1 MPLLWLTIA
10 RPYNEALV
18 ALSHNLLP
26 DGVTLSVLGTHIL
39 IDYTPAAPPFSLD
52 GLTLHSGLVLM
63 TVLILAA
70 VGVGLLPRIGWLLV
84 FFAAGFVL
92 HVVGVTLLARGVAWA
107 SSNGSAE
114 ESAAVVLRLFAI
126 FLGLLPALVG
136 GAWGEVRAWRRPRLT
151 STPRPRMSFS
161 ER

>member
-1 MPLLWLTIA
+1 MLGTSSLLAFSFRAFVLLLLVPLLWLTIA

-70 VGVGLLPRIGWLLV
+70 VGWACCP
-84 FFAAGFVL
+84 ASAGF
-92 HVVGVTLLARGVAWA
+92 WY
-107 SSNGSAE
+107 SSPPDSCSTWSA
-114 ESAAVVLRLFAI
+114 
-126 FLGLLPALVG
+126 
-136 GAWGEVRAWRRPRLT
+136 
-151 STPRPRMSFS
+151 
-161 ER
+161 